1 MDLGRYLVEAHL
13 LEGRSVAELAEAHGV
28 HRSWIY
34 KLLARYSAEGEA
46 GLERRS
52 RRPKSSPTKIRDLYE
67 DEIVA
72 IRKELLDQ
80 GFDAG
85 AQTILF
91 HLAKRHERVPS
102 VPTIWRVLRE
112 RGFVTPEPH
121 KRPRSSWHRFEA
133 DLPNECW
140 QSDITHVLLA
150 DGNEVE
156 IANFIDDHSRLCVA
170 SVAKR
175 IFTSHDVTAVFGVAA
190 AQWGYPESVLS
201 DNGAVYTASYRGGVG
216 AMEVELLGRGILF
229 KHSTPYHPQTCGKV
243 ERFHQTLKKF
253 LERQDP
259 CHDVAELQVHL
270 DRFVAYYNEVRPH
283 RALGRRTPVVAYGAR
298 TKARPSREPVD
309 VEGYRIRHDRVD
321 DAGKVTLRYA
331 GHLLHI
337 GVGRPYKRSRV
348 ILLVAGKDVRILDDK
363 HRLIRVLTLD
373 PTKKY
378 QPQK

>member
-13 LEGRSVAELAEAHGV
+13 LEGRPVAELAKAHGV

-34 KLLARYSAEGEA
+34 KLAARYRAEGEA

-52 RRPKSSPTKIRDLYE
+52 RRPKTSPTKIRDLYE
-67 DEIVA
+67 DEIVG

-85 AQTILF
+85 AQTIHF
-91 HLAKRHERVPS
+91 HLAQRHGTVPS
-102 VPTIWRVLRE
+102 VPSIWRVLRE
-112 RGFVTPEPH
+112 RGFVTPQPH

-150 DGNEVE
+150 DGSEVE

-175 IFTSHDVTAVFGVAA
+175 IFTSHDVTAVFGAA
-190 AQWGYPESVLS
+190 GAKWGFPESMLS

-216 AMEVELLGRGILF
+216 ALEVELLGRGILF

-243 ERFHQTLKKF
+243 ERFHQTMKKF

-259 CHDVAELQVHL
+259 PATVAELQVQL
-270 DRFVAYYNEVRPH
+270 DRFVAYYNNVRPH
-283 RALGRRTPVVAYGAR
+283 RAIGRRTPGSAYEAR
-298 TKARPSREPVD
+298 VKAKPSREPVD

-331 GHLLHI
+331 GTLFHI

-363 HRLIRVLTLD
+363 HRLIRAFTLD
-373 PTKKY
+373 PTRTY

>member
-13 LEGRSVAELAEAHGV
+13 LEKRPVGELAEAHGV

-34 KLLARYSAEGEA
+34 KLLARYEAEGDA
-46 GLERRS
+46 GLEPRS
-52 RRPKSSPTKIRDLYE
+52 RRPKSSPTKIRDRYE

-72 IRKELLDQ
+72 IRKELSDQ

-85 AQTILF
+85 AQTISF
-91 HLAKRHERVPS
+91 HLAQRHDTVPS

-150 DGNEVE
+150 DGSEVE
-156 IANFIDDHSRLCVA
+156 ILNFLDDHSRLCVA

-175 IFTSHDVTAVFGVAA
+175 IFTSHDVTAAFRVAA
-190 AQWGYPESVLS
+190 AGWGFPESVLS

-216 AMEVELLGRGILF
+216 AMEVELLGLGILF

-259 CHDVAELQVHL
+259 CATVAELQALL
-270 DRFVAYYNEVRPH
+270 DRFVAYYNNVRPH
-283 RALGRRTPVVAYGAR
+283 RALGRRTPAAAYGAR
-298 TKARPSREPVD
+298 VKARPSRDPVD

-331 GHLLHI
+331 GTLFHI
-337 GVGRPYKRSRV
+337 GVGRAHKRTRV
-348 ILLVAGKDVRILDDK
+348 ILLVAGKEVRILDDK
-363 HRLIRVLTLD
+363 HRLIRAFTLD
-373 PTKKY
+373 PTRTY
-378 QPQK
+378 QPQN